1 MALKLCVCINK
12 LKISDYSGNQ
22 NSKFCLPIKAS
33 LA

>member
-1 MALKLCVCINK
+1 MALKLSLCINE

-22 NSKFCLPIKAS
+22 NSKPCLHIKAS